1 MQVRSRLERCTG
13 LGLGFC
19 REEQMEPTE
28 EAAGDGQVAVAGG
41 EVPELVPARMVNEF
55 SYCPRLF
62 YLEWVDAQFAESDD
76 VVEGRYRHRVVDV
89 PAGSAPLPGDGDL
102 RVARSLRLSSDALG
116 LVAVVDVVEG
126 EGTGDEQEVHPVDVK
141 RGRPAPV
148 PERAWEPERVQLCVQ
163 GLLLREA
170 GYRCRSGYL
179 SFAETRER
187 VEVVFDDALVERT
200 LALAAELRDVAR
212 RPEAPPPLVGSP
224 KCPRC
229 SLVGICLPDE
239 VNALAGGN
247 GAGGNDDGEKPP
259 VRYLLPSDPAAHPL
273 YVTEQGARVGY
284 RSGRV
289 VVEADH
295 TELASVR
302 AIDVSQLCLF
312 GNVQVS
318 SQAVRELLRRE
329 VPVCWFSYGG
339 WFSGIAE
346 GLPSK
351 HVELRRRQVARAHSG
366 ALEIARWIV
375 AGKIRNCRTLLRRN
389 AKRDVQGVVDSL
401 KRLGE
406 QAVEQASAASLLGVE
421 GAAAR
426 LYFEAFPAML
436 REDRSLPGEAFHFD
450 GRNRRPPRDPVNC
463 LLSYVYALLVKDL
476 TVTALA
482 VGFDPYLGFYHR
494 PRFGRP
500 ALALD
505 LAEELRPL
513 VGDSVAVNLI
523 NNGEIR
529 PSHFVVRAGG
539 VALTPEGR
547 KAVLAGYERRLATE
561 VRHPVFGYQVTYRR
575 VMEVQARLLGAYL
588 LGEVP
593 EYAAFVTR

>member
-1 MQVRSRLERCTG
+1 
-13 LGLGFC
+13 
-19 REEQMEPTE
+19 MEPTE
-28 EAAGDGQVAVAGG
+28 VASGDRGVAEAG
-41 EVPELVPARMVNEF
+41 EDVPALVPARMVNEY

-62 YLEWVDAQFAESDD
+62 YLEWVDAQFAESAD

-89 PAGSAPLPGDGDL
+89 PAGSAPLPEDGEL
-102 RVARSLRLSSDALG
+102 RVARSLRLSSHALG
-116 LVAVVDVVEG
+116 LVAVVDIVEG
-126 EGTGDEQEVHPVDVK
+126 EGAGDDREVHPVDVK

-187 VEVVFDDALVERT
+187 VEVELDDALVERT
-200 LALAAELRDVAR
+200 LALVAELRYTAS
-212 RPEAPPPLVGSP
+212 RPEAPPPLVASP

-239 VNALAGGN
+239 VNALTDQGGEDG
-247 GAGGNDDGEKPP
+247 GAP
-259 VRYLLPSDPAAHPL
+259 VRYLLPSDTAARPL
-273 YVTEQGARVGY
+273 YVTEQGARVGF

-289 VVEADH
+289 LVEADRS
-295 TELASVR
+295 ELASVR
-302 AIDVSQLCLF
+302 AIDVSQLCLY

-351 HVELRRRQVARAHSG
+351 HVELRRRQVARGHSG
-366 ALEIARWIV
+366 ALEVARWIV

-389 AKRDVQGVVDSL
+389 AKRDVQAVLGSL
-401 KRLGE
+401 KRLGGQAGE
-406 QAVEQASAASLLGVE
+406 QSSVGSLLGVE

-426 LYFEAFPAML
+426 LYFEALPEML
-436 REDRSLPGEAFHFD
+436 REERSLPGGPFHFD
-450 GRNRRPPRDPVNC
+450 GRSRRPPLDPVNC

-476 TVTALA
+476 TVTTLA

-513 VGDSVAVNLI
+513 VGDSVVVNLV
-523 NNGEIR
+523 NNGEIK

-547 KAVLAGYERRLATE
+547 KAVLAAYERRLATE
-561 VRHPVFGYQVTYRR
+561 VRHPVFGYKVSYRR

-593 EYAAFVTR
+593 EYVAFVTR

>member
-1 MQVRSRLERCTG
+1 MQ
-13 LGLGFC
+13 
-19 REEQMEPTE
+19 PTE
-28 EAAGDGQVAVAGG
+28 APAGDRPAVEAG
-41 EVPELVPARMVNEF
+41 EDVPALVPARMVNEF

-62 YLEWVDAQFAESDD
+62 YLEWVEAQFADSDD
-76 VVEGRYRHRVVDV
+76 VVEGRYRHRVVDT
-89 PAGSAPLPGDGDL
+89 PSGSAPLPGEGEI

-126 EGTGDEQEVHPVDVK
+126 GKDGDDAEVHPVDVK

-179 SFAETRER
+179 SFAETKER

-200 LALAAELRDVAR
+200 YSLVAELRDTAR
-212 RPEAPPPLVGSP
+212 QPEAPPPLVASP

-239 VNALAGGN
+239 VNALADRAGGN
-247 GAGGNDDGEKPP
+247 GSAP
-259 VRYLLPSDPAAHPL
+259 VRYLLPSDSAARPL
-273 YVTEQGARVGY
+273 YVTEQGARVGF

-289 VVEADH
+289 QVEADH
-295 TELASVR
+295 IELVSVR
-302 AIDVSQLCLF
+302 VIDVSQLCLY

-329 VPVCWFSYGG
+329 IPVCWFSYGG

-351 HVELRRRQVARAHSG
+351 HVELRRRQVARGHQG
-366 ALEIARWIV
+366 ALEVARWMV

-389 AKRDVQGVVDSL
+389 AKRDVQGTVDSL
-401 KRLGE
+401 KRLADQAGE
-406 QAVEQASAASLLGVE
+406 QESAGSLLGVE

-426 LYFEAFPAML
+426 LYFEALPAML
-436 REDRSLPGEAFHFD
+436 RDERTLPGEAFHFD

-476 TVTALA
+476 TVAALA

-513 VGDSVAVNLI
+513 VGDSVVVNLV
-523 NNGEIR
+523 NNGEIK

-539 VALTPEGR
+539 VALTADGR
-547 KAVLAGYERRLATE
+547 KAVLAAYERRLATE
-561 VRHPVFGYQVTYRR
+561 VRHPVFGYKVSYRR

-593 EYAAFVTR
+593 EYVAFVTR

>member
-1 MQVRSRLERCTG
+1 MDG
-13 LGLGFC
+13 I
-19 REEQMEPTE
+19 EEGSEDVGRG
-28 EAAGDGQVAVAGG
+28 GDI
-41 EVPELVPARMVNEF
+41 PSLVPARMVNEF
-55 SYCPRLF
+55 AYCPRLF
-62 YLEWVDAQFAESDD
+62 HLEWVQAQFAENDD
-76 VVEGRYRHRVVDV
+76 VLEGRYRHRVVDV
-89 PAGSAPLPGDGDL
+89 EAGKAPLPEEGDL
-102 RVARSLRLSSDALG
+102 RVARSVRLSSDGLG
-116 LVAVVDVVEG
+116 LTAVVDIVEG
-126 EGTGDEQEVHPVDVK
+126 DGPEGEREVHPVDVK
-141 RGRPAPV
+141 RGRPAPT

-170 GYRCRSGYL
+170 GYRCRSGFL

-187 VEVVFDDALVERT
+187 VEVEFDDVLVSRTRSLVE
-200 LALAAELRDVAR
+200 ELRAVAA
-212 RPEAPPPLVGSP
+212 RPDAPPPLVSSP

-239 VNALAGGN
+239 VNALAQAADDG
-247 GAGGNDDGEKPP
+247 GAGHAS
-259 VRYLLPSDPAAHPL
+259 VRYLLPSETAAKPL
-273 YVTEQGARVGY
+273 YVTEQGARVGF

-295 TELASVR
+295 DELASVR

-318 SQAVRELLRRE
+318 SQAVRELLGRE

-339 WFSGIAE
+339 WFTGIAE
-346 GLPSK
+346 GLPSR

-366 ALEIARWIV
+366 ALDIAGPIV
-375 AGKIRNCRTLLRRN
+375 AGKIRNCRTFLRRN
-389 AKRDVQGVVDSL
+389 AKREVGAVVESL
-401 KRLGE
+401 RALIG
-406 QAVEQASAASLLGVE
+406 QATRQSSLASLLGVE

-426 LYFEAFPAML
+426 LYFEALPAML
-436 REDRSLPGEAFHFD
+436 RGGHTLPGEPFHFD

-476 TVTALA
+476 TATLIS
-482 VGFDPYLGFYHR
+482 VGFDPYLGFFHR

-513 VGDSVAVNLI
+513 VGDSVVVNLI

-529 PSHFVVRAGG
+529 ASHFVVRAGG

-547 KAVLAGYERRLATE
+547 RVVLTGYERRLATE
-561 VRHPVFGYQVTYRR
+561 VRHPVFGYRITYRR
-575 VMEVQARLLGAYL
+575 VMEVQARLLGALL

-593 EYAAFVTR
+593 EYVSFVTR

>member
-1 MQVRSRLERCTG
+1 
-13 LGLGFC
+13 
-19 REEQMEPTE
+19 MEPVE
-28 EAAGDGQVAVAGG
+28 VIANPPADDAVDDH
-41 EVPELVPARMVNEF
+41 VPDLVPARMVNEL

-62 YLEWVDAQFAESDD
+62 SLEWVESQFAHNDD
-76 VVEGRYRHRVVDV
+76 VVDGQYRHRVVDV
-89 PAGSAPLPGDGDL
+89 PAGSAPLAADGDL
-102 RVARSLRLSSDALG
+102 RAARSVRLSSIDLG

-126 EGTGDEQEVHPVDVK
+126 EGSGDDKEVHPVDVK
-141 RGRPAPV
+141 RGRPAPT

-170 GYRCRSGYL
+170 GYRCRSGFL
-179 SFAETRER
+179 SFAEARER
-187 VEVVFDDALVERT
+187 VEVVFDDHLVDRT
-200 LALAAELRDVAR
+200 LTLVRELREAAR
-212 RPEAPPPLVGSP
+212 QPTAPPPLVASP

-239 VNALAGGN
+239 VHALAATAETADHG
-247 GAGGNDDGEKPP
+247 DRHRTTP
-259 VRYLLPSDPAAHPL
+259 VRHLLPSDSAARPL
-273 YVTEQGARVGY
+273 YVTEQGARVGF

-289 VVEADH
+289 TVDADR

-339 WFSGIAE
+339 WFAGIAE
-346 GLPSK
+346 GLPSR

-366 ALEIARWIV
+366 ALDIARPIV
-375 AGKIRNCRTLLRRN
+375 AGKVRNCRTLLRRN
-389 AKRDVQGVVDSL
+389 AKPDAGHDVGRVVDAL
-401 KRLGE
+401 KRLSE
-406 QAVEQASAASLLGVE
+406 QARDQRSPGSLLGVE

-426 LYFEAFPAML
+426 LYFEALPAML
-436 REDRSLPGEAFHFD
+436 RTDRSLPGGPFHFD
-450 GRNRRPPRDPVNC
+450 GRNRRPPQDPINC
-463 LLSYVYALLVKDL
+463 LLSYLYALLVKDL
-476 TVTALA
+476 TVTLLA

-505 LAEELRPL
+505 MAEELRPL
-513 VGDSVAVNLI
+513 VGDSVVINLV

-529 PSHFVVRAGG
+529 PPHFVVRAGG

-547 KAVLAGYERRLATE
+547 KVVLAGYERRLATE

-593 EYAAFVTR
+593 EYVPFVTR

>member
-1 MQVRSRLERCTG
+1 
-13 LGLGFC
+13 
-19 REEQMEPTE
+19 MEPTE
-28 EAAGDGQVAVAGG
+28 AAAGDRPAAEAG
-41 EVPELVPARMVNEF
+41 EDVPALVPARMVNEYA
-55 SYCPRLF
+55 YCPRLF
-62 YLEWVDAQFAESDD
+62 HLEWVDAQFAESGD

-89 PAGSAPLPGDGDL
+89 PSGSAPLPGEGDL
-102 RVARSLRLSSDALG
+102 RVARSLRLSSEALG

-126 EGTGDEQEVHPVDVK
+126 EGGGDSGEVHPVDVK

-163 GLLLREA
+163 GVLLREA

-179 SFAETRER
+179 SFAETKER
-187 VEVVFDDALVERT
+187 VEVTFDDALVERT
-200 LALAAELRDVAR
+200 LALVAELRDAAR
-212 RPEAPPPLVGSP
+212 QPVAPPPLVASP

-239 VNALAGGN
+239 VNALADRSGGEDGQRGGN
-247 GAGGNDDGEKPP
+247 GSVP
-259 VRYLLPSDPAAHPL
+259 VRYLLPSDSAARPL
-273 YVTEQGARVGY
+273 YVTEQGARVGF

-289 VVEADH
+289 LVEADH
-295 TELASVR
+295 AELASVR
-302 AIDVSQLCLF
+302 AIDVSQLCLY

-351 HVELRRRQVARAHSG
+351 HVELRRRQVARGHHG
-366 ALEIARWIV
+366 ALEVARWVV

-389 AKRDVQGVVDSL
+389 AKRDVQGMVDSL
-401 KRLGE
+401 KRLADQAGE
-406 QAVEQASAASLLGVE
+406 QESAGSLLGVE

-426 LYFEAFPAML
+426 LYFESLPAML
-436 REDRSLPGEAFHFD
+436 RDERSLPGEPFHFD

-476 TVTALA
+476 TVTVLA

-513 VGDSVAVNLI
+513 VGDSVVINLV
-523 NNGEIR
+523 NNGEIK

-547 KAVLAGYERRLATE
+547 KAVLAAYERRLATE
-561 VRHPVFGYQVTYRR
+561 VRHPVFGYKVSYRR
-575 VMEVQARLLGAYL
+575 LMEVQARLLGAYL

-593 EYAAFVTR
+593 EYVAFVTR

>member
-1 MQVRSRLERCTG
+1 M
-13 LGLGFC
+13 
-19 REEQMEPTE
+19 
-28 EAAGDGQVAVAGG
+28 GQVEGTSAIAD
-41 EVPELVPARMVNEF
+41 EVPDLVPARMVNEF
-55 SYCPRLF
+55 AYCPRLF
-62 YLEWVDAQFAESDD
+62 HLEWVQSQFQENDD
-76 VVEGRYRHRVVDV
+76 VVDGRYVHRRVDA
-89 PAGSAPLPGDGDL
+89 PAGRAPLPEDGEL
-102 RVARSLRLSSDALG
+102 RIARSVRLSSATLG

-126 EGTGDEQEVHPVDVK
+126 EGAEGGSEVHPVDMK
-141 RGRPAPV
+141 RGRPAPT

-170 GYRCRSGYL
+170 GYRCSSGYL

-187 VEVVFDDALVERT
+187 VEVVFDEALVERT
-200 LALAAELRDVAR
+200 LALVAELREVAKHA
-212 RPEAPPPLVGSP
+212 EAPPPLIASP

-239 VNALAGGN
+239 VNSLARG
-247 GAGGNDDGEKPP
+247 DGDGRGDGSRPP
-259 VRYLLPSDPAAHPL
+259 ARYLLPSDTAAKPL
-273 YVTEQGARVGY
+273 YVTEQGARVGI

-289 VVEADH
+289 VVGADRS
-295 TELASVR
+295 ELASVR
-302 AIDVSQLCLF
+302 MIDVSQLCLF

-329 VPVCWFSYGG
+329 VPICWFSYGG

-346 GLPSK
+346 GLPSR
-351 HVELRRRQVARAHSG
+351 HVELRRRQVARAHTG
-366 ALEIARWIV
+366 ALEVARPIV
-375 AGKIRNCRTLLRRN
+375 AGKIRNCRTFLRRN
-389 AKRDVQGVVDSL
+389 AKREVAGIVESL
-401 KRLGE
+401 KTLSD
-406 QAVEQASAASLLGVE
+406 QALSQASLASLLGVE

-426 LYFEAFPAML
+426 LYFGALPSML
-436 REDRSLPGEAFHFD
+436 RQEVSLPGEPFHFD
-450 GRNRRPPRDPVNC
+450 GRNRRPPQDAVNC
-463 LLSYVYALLVKDL
+463 LLSYAYALLVKDL
-476 TVTALA
+476 TVCALA

-513 VGDSVAVNLI
+513 VGDSVVVNLI
-523 NNGEIR
+523 NNGEVR

-539 VALTPEGR
+539 VALTAEGR
-547 KAVLAGYERRLATE
+547 KAVLAGYERRLTTE
-561 VRHPVFGYQVTYRR
+561 IRHPVFGYRVTYRR

-593 EYAAFVTR
+593 DYVAFVTR

>member
-1 MQVRSRLERCTG
+1 MG
-13 LGLGFC
+13 
-19 REEQMEPTE
+19 PTE
-28 EAAGDGQVAVAGG
+28 TGGTTAGTDDG
-41 EVPELVPARMVNEF
+41 VPDLVPARMVNEF

-62 YLEWVDAQFAESDD
+62 YLEWVEAQFADSDD

-89 PAGSAPLPGDGDL
+89 ASGSAPLPAEGDL
-102 RVARSLRLSSDALG
+102 RAARSLRLSSASLG
-116 LVAVVDVVEG
+116 LLAVVDVVEG
-126 EGTGDEQEVHPVDVK
+126 EGSGDDQEVHPVDVK
-141 RGRPAPV
+141 RGKPAPTL
-148 PERAWEPERVQLCVQ
+148 ERAWEPERIQLCVQ

-170 GYRCRSGYL
+170 GYKCRSGYL

-187 VEVVFDDALVERT
+187 VEVVFDDELIART
-200 LALAAELRDVAR
+200 LALVGELRETAQRTD
-212 RPEAPPPLVGSP
+212 APPPLVASP
-224 KCPRC
+224 KCPKC

-239 VNALAGGN
+239 LNALAGESD
-247 GAGGNDDGEKPP
+247 AP
-259 VRYLLPSDPAAHPL
+259 VRRLVPTDSAARPL
-273 YVTEQGARVGY
+273 YVTEQGARVGF
-284 RSGRV
+284 RSGRLT
-289 VVEADH
+289 VEADH
-295 TELASVR
+295 AELASLRV
-302 AIDVSQLCLF
+302 IDVSQLCLF

-318 SQAVRELLRRE
+318 SQAIRELMRRE

-366 ALEIARWIV
+366 ALDIAGPIV
-375 AGKIRNCRTLLRRN
+375 LGKIRNSRTLLRRN
-389 AKRDVQGVVDSL
+389 AKRDVGGVLDSL
-401 KRLGE
+401 KRLSDQARE
-406 QAVEQASAASLLGVE
+406 QTSLGSLLGVE

-426 LYFEAFPAML
+426 IYFEALPAML
-436 REDRSLPGEAFHFD
+436 REDRSLPGEPFHFD

-463 LLSYVYALLVKDL
+463 LLSYVYSMLAKDL
-476 TVTALA
+476 TVAALT

-513 VGDSVAVNLI
+513 VGESVVVNLI

-539 VALTPEGR
+539 VALTAEGR

-561 VRHPVFGYQVTYRR
+561 VTHPVFGYQITYRR

-593 EYAAFVTR
+593 EYIAFVTR

>member
-1 MQVRSRLERCTG
+1 MDSIEAG
-13 LGLGFC
+13 SEDLG
-19 REEQMEPTE
+19 R
-28 EAAGDGQVAVAGG
+28 GDD
-41 EVPELVPARMVNEF
+41 VPSLVPARMVNEF
-55 SYCPRLF
+55 AYCPRLF
-62 YLEWVDAQFAESDD
+62 HLEWVQAQFAENDD
-76 VVEGRYRHRVVDV
+76 VLEGRYRHRAVDV
-89 PAGSAPLPGDGDL
+89 EVGKAPLPQEGDL
-102 RVARSLRLSSDALG
+102 RAARSVRLSSGELG
-116 LVAVVDVVEG
+116 LTAVVDVVEG
-126 EGTGDEQEVHPVDVK
+126 EGVEGHREVHPVDVK
-141 RGRPAPV
+141 RGRPAPT

-170 GYRCRSGYL
+170 GYRCRSGFL

-187 VEVVFDDALVERT
+187 VEVDFDDALVSRT
-200 LALAAELRDVAR
+200 RSLVEELRSVAAQS
-212 RPEAPPPLVGSP
+212 EAPPPLVSSP

-239 VNALAGGN
+239 VNALAQDDNDGG
-247 GAGGNDDGEKPP
+247 ARRAS
-259 VRYLLPSDPAAHPL
+259 VRYLLPSETAAKPL
-273 YVTEQGARVGY
+273 YVTEQGARVGF

-289 VVEADH
+289 VVDADH
-295 TELASVR
+295 VELASVR

-346 GLPSK
+346 GLPSR
-351 HVELRRRQVARAHSG
+351 HVELRRRQVARAHGG
-366 ALEIARWIV
+366 ALDIAGPIV
-375 AGKIRNCRTLLRRN
+375 AGKIRNCRTFLRRN
-389 AKRDVQGVVDSL
+389 AKREVGAVVASL
-401 KRLGE
+401 KKLSDEATRQSSL
-406 QAVEQASAASLLGVE
+406 ASLLGVE

-426 LYFEAFPAML
+426 LYFEALPEML
-436 REDRSLPGEAFHFD
+436 RAGNTLPGEPFHFD
-450 GRNRRPPRDPVNC
+450 GRNRRPPQDPVNC

-476 TVTALA
+476 TATLIS
-482 VGFDPYLGFYHR
+482 VGFDPYLGFFHR

-513 VGDSVAVNLI
+513 VGDSVVVNLI

-547 KAVLAGYERRLATE
+547 KTVLTSYERRLATE
-561 VRHPVFGYQVTYRR
+561 VRHPVFGYRITYRR
-575 VMEVQARLLGAYL
+575 VMEVQARLLGALL

-593 EYAAFVTR
+593 EYVSFVTR

>member
-1 MQVRSRLERCTG
+1 
-13 LGLGFC
+13 
-19 REEQMEPTE
+19 MEPTE
-28 EAAGDGQVAVAGG
+28 APAGDHPVTPAG
-41 EVPELVPARMVNEF
+41 EDVPALVPARMVNEY

-62 YLEWVDAQFAESDD
+62 YLEWVEAQFAESGD
-76 VVEGRYRHRVVDV
+76 VVEGRYRHRVVDQ
-89 PAGSAPLPGDGDL
+89 PTGSAPLPGEGDL
-102 RVARSLRLSSDALG
+102 RVARSLRLSSDLLG

-126 EGTGDEQEVHPVDVK
+126 TGSDGDGEVHPVDVK

-179 SFAETRER
+179 SFAETKER
-187 VEVVFDDALVERT
+187 VEVTFDDALVERT
-200 LALAAELRDVAR
+200 LALVAELRETAR
-212 RPEAPPPLVGSP
+212 QTVAPPPLVASP

-239 VNALAGGN
+239 VNALADR
-247 GAGGNDDGEKPP
+247 AGGNDDGQKAP
-259 VRYLLPSDPAAHPL
+259 VRYLLPSDTAARPL
-273 YVTEQGARVGY
+273 YVTEQGARVGF

-289 VVEADH
+289 LVEADH
-295 TELASVR
+295 AELASVR
-302 AIDVSQLCLF
+302 AIDVSQLCLY

-351 HVELRRRQVARAHSG
+351 HVELRRRQVARGHSG
-366 ALEIARWIV
+366 ALEVARWMV

-401 KRLGE
+401 KRLADQATE
-406 QAVEQASAASLLGVE
+406 QESAGSLLGVE

-426 LYFEAFPAML
+426 LYFESLPAML
-436 REDRSLPGEAFHFD
+436 RDGRSLPGEPFHFD

-513 VGDSVAVNLI
+513 VGDSVVVSLV
-523 NNGEIR
+523 NNGEIK

-547 KAVLAGYERRLATE
+547 KAVLAAYERRLATE
-561 VRHPVFGYQVTYRR
+561 VRHPVFGYKASYRR

-593 EYAAFVTR
+593 EYVAFVTR